1 MTTVLQRPPNL
12 IQRPAGTGRE
22 VRALGH
28 HVSHLARQD
37 NRPVLLCARGIRVLD
52 ERRGNPPDQ
61 AENRGARTPSVLLTL
76 HNPIRNMDS
85 MPNGVP
91 EAAELKDE
99 TRALP
104 SADKSST
111 RP

>member
-1 MTTVLQRPPNL
+1 MRSATTSPTWL
-12 IQRPAGTGRE
+12 GKTTG
-22 VRALGH
+22 
-28 HVSHLARQD
+28 
-37 NRPVLLCARGIRVLD
+37 LCSSARGNRVLD

-85 MPNGVP
+85 MPDGVP